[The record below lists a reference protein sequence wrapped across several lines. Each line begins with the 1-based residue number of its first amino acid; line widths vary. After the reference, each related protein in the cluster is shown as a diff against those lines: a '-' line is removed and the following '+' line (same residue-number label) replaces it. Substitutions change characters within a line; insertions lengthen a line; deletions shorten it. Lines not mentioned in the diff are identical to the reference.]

1 MARLHHVKKARK
13 DNPAVSAGEP
23 YFWWQHAF
31 HARQY
36 SKRHPKPSQLT
47 LSEFM
52 SEYLSIGEE
61 LEEAVGGVGGLEDLH
76 QLITDYGER
85 ITELRD
91 QTEEKYENMPEGP
104 QMSET
109 GELMQERI
117 QGLEQWAEDLEQLDF
132 EDEDA
137 ELSTLAEEAT
147 ALDPGLG

>member
-1 MARLHHVKKARK
+1 MAKLHRVKKARK
-13 DNPAVSAGEP
+13 DNLAVSAGEP
-23 YFWWQHAF
+23 YYWWQHAF
-31 HARQY
+31 QARQY
-36 SKRHPKPSQLT
+36 SKRRPKPSQLT

-61 LEEAVGGVGGLEDLH
+61 LEDAVGGVGGLEDL
-76 QLITDYGER
+76 QQVITDYCER

-91 QTEEKYENMPEGP
+91 ETEGKYDNMPEGP

-109 GELMQERI
+109 GELMQTRI
-117 QGLEQWAEDLEQLDF
+117 EGLEQWAEGLEEIDT

-147 ALDPGLG
+147 ALDPGLD